1 MKQASTQPVGRL
13 VATHDAAWTALE
25 PGVDYVLLKADAGGI
40 TTLTRFAAGT
50 IGGWHTHPGGGELL
64 VISGKARIG
73 GRMLSAGDYVETQ
86 PNERHRV
93 EALVDTLLFV
103 RQPQLPIYD
112 IVSPDEERGDIA

>member
-13 VATHDAAWTALE
+13 VATHDTAWTALE

-50 IGGWHTHPGGGELL
+50 IGGWHTHPGGEELF
-64 VISGKARIG
+64 VISGQAKIG
-73 GRMLSAGDYVETQ
+73 GRMLRAGDYVETQ

-93 EALVDTLLFV
+93 EALVDTLLLV
-103 RQPQLPIYD
+103 RLPQLPIYD
-112 IVSPDEERGDIA
+112 IVSPDEKHGGIA

>member
-25 PGVDYVLLKADAGGI
+25 PGVDYVLLKADADGI

-50 IGGWHTHPGGGELL
+50 IGGWHTHPGGEELF
-64 VISGKARIG
+64 VISGQAKIG
-73 GRMLSAGDYVETQ
+73 GRILSAGDYVETQ

-103 RQPQLPIYD
+103 RLPQLPIYD
-112 IVSPDEERGDIA
+112 IVSPDEEQEDIA